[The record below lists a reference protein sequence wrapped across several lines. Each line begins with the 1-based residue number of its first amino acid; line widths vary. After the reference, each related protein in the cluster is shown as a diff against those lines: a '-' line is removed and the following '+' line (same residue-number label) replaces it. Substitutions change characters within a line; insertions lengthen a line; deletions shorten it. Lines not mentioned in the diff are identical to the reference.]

1 MAASGVA
8 RPSENALAQHL
19 PYAAMVGLIT
29 ACCLAIE
36 FMAPVQW
43 QPNVIWL
50 LLAPA
55 AGLIAAGI
63 PALFAL
69 RRSQRAEKIAQE
81 KDDLIGL
88 LLKDYAAERS
98 DWVWACDVDGRL
110 RGVSQKLALHAGRP
124 SGLLEGLPL
133 ADLLAEART
142 GKDAAADEVTVSM
155 RQRKPFYNLEARILA
170 GGVECSW
177 RMAGKPLFREGR
189 FAGYVGTAA
198 NITTEFRAKETMTY
212 LAYNDGLTGLSNRA
226 HFQKQLAECV
236 ARLDRYGSAFTLL
249 YLDLDKFKPV
259 NDRLGHQAGDRLLI
273 EVGKRLGA
281 LVRKT
286 DLVARLGGD
295 EFALLLTQE
304 SDPNNIAHLAA
315 RLIELICLPFSIDGE
330 EISIGLS
337 LGIAIAPLNGTQADQ
352 IVRNADLALYRAKA
366 DGGGGYCFFE
376 TRMDAE
382 VHERRELEIE
392 LIEALERDELL
403 FHYQP
408 MVAAADG
415 TTSGLE
421 ALIRWNHPT
430 HGLLPPIEFI
440 PLAERS
446 GLVARI
452 GEWKIFE
459 ACRALARLPEHLTLA
474 VNVST
479 RHFRSADMA
488 VVVEQALKAANV
500 APHRLE
506 LEVTESLLIEDLE
519 DAAGTLAE
527 LKKLGAMICLDHFG
541 TGYSSLTC
549 LRKFSFDKIKIDG
562 SLVAGAS
569 DEAAARETVRAIMA
583 LAATL
588 KIAVASD
595 GVETIDQAEF
605 LREAGVSLLQG
616 QLFAKPLPLAD
627 IAAVV
632 GAGPLAEASASEASK
647 VEAVA

>member
-1 MAASGVA
+1 MAAGAA

-36 FMAPVQW
+36 FMAPEQW
-43 QPNVIWL
+43 QPDIIWL

-55 AGLIAAGI
+55 GGLIAGGI
-63 PALFAL
+63 PALIAA
-69 RRSQRAEKIAQE
+69 RRSQRIEKIAQE

-110 RGVSQKLALHAGRP
+110 RGVSQKFALHAARQ
-124 SGLLEGLPL
+124 SGSLEGMPL
-133 ADLLAEART
+133 ADLLGEART
-142 GKDAAADEVTVSM
+142 GKDAGPDEVTVSM
-155 RQRKPFYNLEARILA
+155 RQRKPFYNLEAKILA

-226 HFQKQLAECV
+226 HFQKRLAECV

-259 NDRLGHQAGDRLLI
+259 NDRLGHQTGDRLLI

-281 LVRKT
+281 LVRKS

-304 SDPNNIAHLAA
+304 SDPNNIANMAA
-315 RLIELICLPFSIDGE
+315 RLIEQISLPFPIDGE

-352 IVRNADLALYRAKA
+352 IVRNADLALYRVKA

-376 TRMDAE
+376 ARMDAE
-382 VHERRELEIE
+382 VHERRELEVE
-392 LIEALERDELL
+392 LNEALERDEFL

-430 HGLLPPIEFI
+430 HGLLPAIDFI
-440 PLAERS
+440 PVAERS

-459 ACRALARLPEHLTLA
+459 ACRALAQLPEHLTLA

-479 RHFRSADMA
+479 RHFRSADIA
-488 VVVEQALKAANV
+488 AVVEQALKAANV

-506 LEVTESLLIEDLE
+506 LEVTESLLMEDLE
-519 DAAGTLAE
+519 DAVGCLAE
-527 LKKLGAMICLDHFG
+527 LKKLGATICLDHFG
-541 TGYSSLTC
+541 AGYSSLTC

-562 SLVAGAS
+562 SLLAGAS
-569 DEAAARETVRAIMA
+569 DQAAARETVRAIMA

-588 KIAVASD
+588 KITVATD
-595 GVETIDQAEF
+595 GVETIEQAEF
-605 LREAGVSLLQG
+605 LREAGASVLQG
-616 QLFAKPLPLAD
+616 QLFAKPMPLAD
-627 IAAVV
+627 MAVV
-632 GAGPLAEASASEASK
+632 TGAGPLAAASAGDQPK
-647 VEAVA
+647 VGAVA